1 MSFTQKL
8 QKLQKLR
15 KFQLRGSV
23 ATLAM
28 AMLCGPQA
36 LAAQQRD
43 TTRVSGSTRPAQA
56 DTAAHELETF
66 RVSVTRESARSP
78 FELPFALTTV
88 SLTTATAERRIS
100 LSELLPGIPGV
111 QVQDRA
117 NPSQDPR
124 IAIRGFGARSAFG
137 VRGVRILRDGVP
149 LSLPDG
155 QTPVDWLDLETIGS
169 LDVLRG
175 TAAALYGNAAGGV
188 VDLHSRPAAPGPFA
202 LETRWWNGG
211 GLQRGNVTLSGT
223 AQDQQGKLQNLE
235 WLGSFTRTAGNGPRE
250 WSRLDA
256 NSLFIRTRASVGG
269 TNLELQ
275 ATRYEALRAEN
286 TGALTASE
294 LALDPRLPDSLNISK
309 GSRKA
314 ATQAQVALIAD
325 RSLGNGA
332 GSVRATLFG
341 ATRTLDN
348 PLPFAI
354 VAIDRSVVGGSIHG
368 AWRSTS
374 TPWPIRLGAGMDAQR
389 QVDNRLNFE
398 NCFDLAATAPLSAK
412 CPERSERGS
421 VRLDQ
426 REQALGLGSYMRAEL
441 ELPRSLFLSAA
452 LRADMVAFDVVDN
465 FITTGN
471 PDDSGDRTLN
481 ATSPMLGLSWQVRPM
496 WNVYSNL
503 STAFETPTVTEL
515 TNKESGE
522 AGLNTTLKPQRTR
535 TLELGTQAV
544 VAQRVRVDAAVF
556 TAVVLDELVRFDV
569 PGMPGRQAFR
579 NAGRTSRRGAEAG
592 LRVAGSWYD
601 AGAAYTWSHFRFVH
615 YDVGSVSYAGK
626 PIPGVP
632 EHYLQ
637 SHLTA
642 RHGILWSTAEL
653 SAASAASAKD
663 DASVKANGYAVWNF
677 RTGMDLPAL
686 GNGRGGAAKLSAAL
700 SVENVF
706 DRHYAG
712 SLAVNATRGR
722 YFEPGLP
729 RRIVLSA
736 SLGWR

>member
-8 QKLQKLR
+8 QKLPEFR
-15 KFQLRGSV
+15 IWGSL

-28 AMLCGPQA
+28 VVPGVPQA

-43 TTRVSGSTRPAQA
+43 TAQVSDSTRPPLA
-56 DTAAHELETF
+56 DTVAHELEAF
-66 RVSVTRESARSP
+66 KVSVTREPARSP

-88 SLTTATAERRIS
+88 SLTATTAERRIS

-124 IAIRGFGARSAFG
+124 VSIRGFGARSAFG
-137 VRGVRILRDGVP
+137 VRGVRILRDGIP

-169 LDVLRG
+169 LDVVRG

-188 VDLHSRPAAPGPFA
+188 VDLHSRSASPEPFA
-202 LETRWWNGG
+202 LESRWWNGG

-223 AQDQQGKLQNLE
+223 TQLHEGKLQHFE

-275 ATRYEALRAEN
+275 ATRYEAPRAEN

-294 LALDPRLPDSLNISK
+294 LAIDPRLPDSLNISK

-314 ATQAQVALIAD
+314 AAQTQVALIAD
-325 RSLGNGA
+325 RSLGHGA

-341 ATRTLDN
+341 GTRTLDN

-368 AWRSTS
+368 AWRNTA

-398 NCFDLAATAPLSAK
+398 NCFDPAATAPLSAK

-421 VRLDQ
+421 IRLDQ
-426 REQALGLGSYMRAEL
+426 REQALGLGSYVKAEL

-452 LRADMVAFDVVDN
+452 LRADMVAFDVADH
-465 FITTGN
+465 FITAGN
-471 PDDSGDRTLN
+471 RDDSGDRTLN
-481 ATSPMLGLSWQVRPM
+481 ATSPMLGLSWQLRPM

-535 TLELGTQAV
+535 TLELGTQAIL
-544 VAQRVRVDAAVF
+544 AQRVRIDAAVF
-556 TAVVLDELVRFDV
+556 NAVVLDELVRFDV
-569 PGMPGRQAFR
+569 PDMPGRQAFR

-592 LRVAGSWYD
+592 LRIAGAWYD
-601 AGAAYTWSHFRFVH
+601 AGVAYTWSHFRFVQ
-615 YDVGSVSYAGK
+615 YDVKSVSFAGK

-642 RHGILWSTAEL
+642 RHRSLWGTVEL
-653 SAASAASAKD
+653 SSASAASATD
-663 DASVKANGYAVWNF
+663 DASVKAAGYAVWNF
-677 RTGMDLPAL
+677 RTGIDLPVPVSD
-686 GNGRGGAAKLSAAL
+686 RGGTAKLSAAL
-700 SVENVF
+700 GVENVF